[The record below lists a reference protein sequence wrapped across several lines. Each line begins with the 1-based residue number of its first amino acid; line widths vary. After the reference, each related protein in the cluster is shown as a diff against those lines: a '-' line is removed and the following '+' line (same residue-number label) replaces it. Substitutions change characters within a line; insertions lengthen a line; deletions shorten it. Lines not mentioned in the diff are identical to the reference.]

1 MKQSVISAR
10 LAVAV
15 AIASALSLGTAYAG
29 TSTATVNVT
38 ANVISTCSAT
48 TSKVDVAFGAI
59 PAFLAAPQS
68 ATGTVTFT
76 CNKGATVGV
85 TVDNGSN
92 FGLGQSGTMRAMK
105 SGTVDYISYHVYQP
119 TGPAFNG
126 CAGTT
131 EWTAS
136 LSMSTLWAATGGP
149 KAINICGSVDA
160 APAVGYAVGA
170 SYADAVIVT
179 ATY

>member
-1 MKQSVISAR
+1 MNRTIALKRSV
-10 LAVAV
+10 VAV
-15 AIASALSLGTAYAG
+15 AAVSGLAFGTAHAG
-29 TSTATVNVT
+29 TSTATVNVS

-59 PAFLAAPQS
+59 PAFLAAPQA
-68 ATGTVTFT
+68 ATGSVTFT

-85 TVDNGSN
+85 TVSNGGN
-92 FGLGQSGTMRAMK
+92 FGLGQSATLRAMK
-105 SGTVDYISYHVYQP
+105 SGSDYISYHVYQP
-119 TGPAFNG
+119 TGAAFNG

-136 LSMSTLWAATGGP
+136 LSMTTLWAVTGGA
-149 KAINICGSVDA
+149 KTINVCGSVDA
-160 APAVGYAVGA
+160 APVAGYAVGA

>member
-1 MKQSVISAR
+1 MKTSLVPAR

-15 AIASALSLGTAYAG
+15 AVASSLSLGIANAG

-59 PAFLAAPQS
+59 PAFLAAAQG
-68 ATGTVTFT
+68 ATGSVTFT

-85 TVDNGSN
+85 TVDNGGN
-92 FGLGQSGTMRAMK
+92 FGLGQSGTLRAMK
-105 SGTVDYISYHVYQP
+105 SGSDYISYHVYQP
-119 TGPAFNG
+119 TGAAFNA

-136 LSMSTLWAATGGP
+136 LSMSTLWAVTGGA
-149 KAINICGSVDA
+149 KTINICGSVDA